1 MVYMNDKELRKEK
14 RNNIFLIFIII
25 ILLIII
31 FILLMQKNSRVCSNL
46 DGKVDIFEVG
56 CGENGENCKP
66 EDTDFSLT
74 ISDDKKTW
82 QKENKIDIFSNPLYN
97 NESIIAPLSTNT
109 YRFVV
114 SNESKIDIEYE
125 FIFEEIN
132 KFDINMKYRLKRG
145 DDYLVG
151 SDKKW
156 VTYEELNIDKLNLQP
171 NNKQV
176 YYLEWKWFESDNDT
190 LIGISKANYT
200 LTLTIT
206 SKEKVA
212 S

>member
-114 SNESKIDIEYE
+114 SNESKIDI
-125 FIFEEIN
+125 IN
-132 KFDINMKYRLKRG
+132 ASK
-145 DDYLVG
+145 DY
-151 SDKKW
+151 
-156 VTYEELNIDKLNLQP
+156 
-171 NNKQV
+171 
-176 YYLEWKWFESDNDT
+176 
-190 LIGISKANYT
+190 
-200 LTLTIT
+200 
-206 SKEKVA
+206 KEKSIEIYEIIYLFIVWMKEENVDEKC
-212 S
+212 SYTKTTSIYHI